1 MRQDEHDRLRIRD
14 QVSRQSV
21 LAQKLTECLC
31 ALKDSMIYN
40 YLVLDFY
47 KEVQAYVQMY
57 QYSQGQSDEVTRHL
71 NEVTRII
78 D

>member
-1 MRQDEHDRLRIRD
+1 MRQDEHDRIRIRE
-14 QVSRQSV
+14 QVSRQST

-47 KEVQAYVQMY
+47 KEV
-57 QYSQGQSDEVTRHL
+57 
-71 NEVTRII
+71 
-78 D
+78 

>member
-1 MRQDEHDRLRIRD
+1 MREQI
-14 QVSRQSV
+14 SRQSN

-47 KEVQAYVQMY
+47 KEVQSYVQ
-57 QYSQGQSDEVTRHL
+57 T
-71 NEVTRII
+71 N
-78 D
+78 